1 MNPDFFGVV
10 MNEELPPV
18 EFKPPSD
25 SYPGAI
31 AQVTIGATKSE
42 GGTRKKCF
50 IIGGARA
57 PPFYRF
63 EHPTVNPPVV
73 ASAVF
78 DSPISLPRSVKNF
91 FGDVVEDP
99 VDWAKKWVKKFG
111 SELVMVNLTSTD
123 PGKENRSPAEAAKT
137 VEDILQAVDVSLIVG
152 GSRNKDKD
160 PSVLEKVAEVSEGE
174 CCVLSAA
181 SSEMDYKRVVKAA
194 QTYGHSVISY
204 SDLDFVM
211 QKTMNRYLLDA
222 GLPKERLIM
231 DPTTAA
237 LGYGLEYSL
246 SIMERLRLAGLK
258 GDADLQAPIAA
269 MVFNAWTAPGAWGE
283 KLDEPLWETITGVTS
298 LLAGADL
305 LIILHPRTAEQLNAL
320 IQKLMSKEV

>member
-1 MNPDFFGVV
+1 VV
-10 MNEELPPV
+10 MNEEPPPV
-18 EFKPPSD
+18 GFEPPSD

-31 AQVTIGATKSE
+31 AQVKIGATKSE
-42 GGTRKKCF
+42 GGTRKKRF

-57 PPFYRF
+57 PPFYEF
-63 EHPTVNPPVV
+63 EHPTVNSPVV
-73 ASAVF
+73 ASVIF
-78 DSPISLPRSVKNF
+78 DSPISLPRSVRNL
-91 FGDVVEDP
+91 FGDVVGDP
-99 VDWAKKWVKKFG
+99 VDWAKKWVKEFG

-123 PGKENRSPAEAAKT
+123 PEKEGRSPAEAAKT
-137 VEDILQAVDVSLIVG
+137 VEDILEAVDVPLIIG

-160 PSVLEKVAEVSEGE
+160 PFVLEKVAEVSEGE

-181 SSEMDYKRVVKAA
+181 SLEMDYKRVAKAA
-194 QTYGHSVISY
+194 QAYGHSVISY

-211 QKTMNRYLLDA
+211 QKTINRYLLDT
-222 GLPKERLIM
+222 GLSKERLIM

-269 MVFNAWTAPGAWGE
+269 MVFNAWAAPGAWEE
-283 KLDEPLWETITGVTS
+283 KPDEPLWETITGVTS

-305 LIILHPRTAEQLNAL
+305 LIVLHPRTAEQLNSL
-320 IQKLMSKEV
+320 IQKLTSKEV